1 MTDFLDTFAEL
12 NAAFGG
18 QDDAVTVAIDLV
30 YEDPNQPRETFDVVE
45 LEALA
50 ASIRRRGVLQPIVLR
65 PADPDGRYM
74 IRFGAR
80 RYRAARL
87 AGLVEIR
94 AFLRG
99 GEATDAEILIEQT
112 LENDQRAPLTTAE
125 RARTVSRLL
134 GMDLSQADIA
144 RELGQSKD
152 VVAMLAA
159 VSKMP
164 PVLQTLAKDLGVRTL
179 YELFGAWKADKAAV
193 ETWLEGRD
201 PRTITQTE
209 ARALA
214 TSQRKASAPRD
225 PSKAA
230 AAHPEPAPRPTD
242 AEPAWR
248 RDRTAAPA
256 VTVDGVQVAYLLEVS
271 AGGRVGVL
279 DLAQAPSA
287 DGEAWVLFDDTGDA
301 ESISVTQLTIER
313 VREAGP
319 AASAG
324 PNRKG

>member
-18 QDDAVTVAIDLV
+18 HDDAVTVAIDLV
-30 YEDPNQPRETFDVVE
+30 YEDPNQPRETFDDVE

-134 GMDLSQADIA
+134 GMNLSQADIA

-152 VVAMLAA
+152 VIAMLAA

-164 PVLQTLAKDLGVRTL
+164 PALQTLAKDLGVRTL

-193 ETWLEGRD
+193 ETWLQGRD

-209 ARALA
+209 ARTLA
-214 TSQRKASAPRD
+214 TSQRKASAPRL
-225 PSKAA
+225 PAKSA

-242 AEPAWR
+242 AKPAW
-248 RDRTAAPA
+248 RDRTAAAAPS
-256 VTVDGVQVAYLLEVS
+256 VDGAQVAYLLEVS
-271 AGGRVGVL
+271 AGGRLGVL
-279 DLAQAPSA
+279 DLARTPSA
-287 DGEAWVLFDDTGDA
+287 DGEAWVLFDDTGEA
-301 ESISVTQLTIER
+301 ASISATQLTIVR
-313 VREAGP
+313 VRKAGP